1 MNFKKINAWL
11 HLWLGLGSGLIVV
24 IVSITGCIYV
34 FEKEIRGLYEPWSF
48 VEPST
53 RPLLKPTQL
62 IKGAESQLSGLQ
74 PNSIRYGQR
83 DEAVTVSNFDRKAG
97 TSLVVYLNPYTA
109 EVLHT
114 EKKSR
119 KSNPD
124 FFRFILNGHRQ
135 LWLPR
140 EIGKQVVGAGVM
152 IFVLLLISGIVL
164 WWPKK
169 WIKSIRDKSFK
180 IKWNA
185 SFKRKNYDLHNVLGF
200 YAALFLLLISLTGLV
215 YSYKWYS
222 KSFYWLTSG
231 GKTMKEFSR
240 TLSDSTSTQS
250 YQQSNVD
257 KLYSRILSTDKAEG
271 MFISLPLKP
280 ADAISFTVY
289 LKAGT
294 FYKTNSYTF
303 DQYTLKPISDGSPF
317 SGKYEDASA
326 ADKLRRMNYDLH
338 TGAIL
343 GIPSKIIAFLASL
356 ISATLPVTGFII
368 WYGKKFK
375 KKRKGKKQY
384 TGGAESSGEGKTR
397 SKTAPVKR
405 TLSKEVA

>member
-53 RPLLKPTQL
+53 QPLLKPTQL
-62 IKGAESQLSGLQ
+62 IKGAASQLKGLQ

-83 DEAVTVSNFDRKAG
+83 DEAVTVSNFNRKAG

-109 EVLHT
+109 KVLHT
-114 EKKSR
+114 EKSSR
-119 KSNPD
+119 KSTPD

-140 EIGKQVVGAGVM
+140 EIGKQVVGAGIM

-180 IKWNA
+180 VKWNA

-200 YAALFLLLISLTGLV
+200 YVALFLLLISLTGLV

-231 GKTMKEFSR
+231 GKAMKEFSR
-240 TLSDSTSTQS
+240 TLSDSTSIQS

-343 GIPSKIIAFLASL
+343 GIPSKIIAFIASL

-375 KKRKGKKQY
+375 KKKKGKKQHVA
-384 TGGAESSGEGKTR
+384 GAGS
-397 SKTAPVKR
+397 TAGQTPVKAVGIKK
-405 TLSKEVA
+405 TLSKEMA